1 MSRRKISEQVTVG
14 VLDKEW
20 ELAEVIPCLL
30 GKKEAQLNPEDRKKA
45 RGEGSEKGVQG

>member
-20 ELAEVIPCLL
+20 ELAKVIPCLL
-30 GKKEAQLNPEDRKKA
+30 GKKEAQLLRIRAGQIVE
-45 RGEGSEKGVQG
+45 ESS